1 MITTSALCAH
11 LEGTFYGRLEAA
23 KRAVEYNPSD
33 ENRIR
38 LSEIQQAYDLV
49 YGILYQFGE
58 SNATDNDN
66 TLGNSY

>member
-1 MITTSALCAH
+1 MISTSALCAH
-11 LEGTFYGRLEAA
+11 LEGTFHGRLESA

-49 YGILYQFGE
+49 YGMLYEFE
-58 SNATDNDN
+58 EANSATDYDN
-66 TLGNSY
+66 TSC